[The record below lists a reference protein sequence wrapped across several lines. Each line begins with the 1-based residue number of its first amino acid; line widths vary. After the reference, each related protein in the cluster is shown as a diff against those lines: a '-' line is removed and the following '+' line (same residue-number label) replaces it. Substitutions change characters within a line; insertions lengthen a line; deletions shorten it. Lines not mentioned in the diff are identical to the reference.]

1 VKRQVSLTE
10 VLSAALDT
18 RMLDVHTAIVGRVEQ
33 INLTTRKVDVRPA
46 MQRVLQGPDGELSAE
61 LLPILP
67 QVPLGALRA
76 GNARIE
82 VPVQVGHWVV
92 VLFFEDNVGKWLAQG
107 GVGVSPGDVER
118 HGMTGAVAVPLLYPD
133 TETNTLPPLSAT
145 DIVLAIDGGP
155 ELHVTPTTVTV
166 IGNLV
171 VSGSVSAAGQVTA
184 MSATTPVGLST
195 HLHNTAMGPS
205 GPPNPG
211 T

>member
-33 INLTTRKVDVRPA
+33 VNLTTRRVDVRPA
-46 MQRVLQGPDGELSAE
+46 MQRVLQGPDGELSTE
-61 LLPILP
+61 LLPVLP

-76 GNARIE
+76 GSARIE

-118 HGMTGAVAVPLLYPD
+118 HGMTGAVAVPILYPD
-133 TETNTLPPLSAT
+133 TERPSEPLSAT

-155 ELHVTPTTVTV
+155 ALRVTPTTVNV

-184 MSATTPVGLST
+184 MADTTPVGLST